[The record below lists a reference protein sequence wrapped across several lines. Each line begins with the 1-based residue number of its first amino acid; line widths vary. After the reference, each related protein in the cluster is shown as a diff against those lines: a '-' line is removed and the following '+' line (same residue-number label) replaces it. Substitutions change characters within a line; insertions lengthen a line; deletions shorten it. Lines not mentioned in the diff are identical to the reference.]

1 MRLDRYV
8 SQGTSTSR
16 SEVLRWIRSGRVQV
30 DGVTVRD
37 AGAQVTRGKHT
48 VTADTPGEM
57 GQLVRA
63 PGHIHLLLHKPKGYV
78 SSTEEGASPIVLELV
93 PPQWQHRD
101 LAPVG
106 RLDKDTTGL
115 LILTTD
121 GGFNHALTSPRRHV
135 EKAYLAEL
143 DQPLPADAVERFAE
157 GMDLGDAAPC
167 KPADL
172 EILAPTQVR
181 VVLREGRYHQVK
193 RMVAK
198 LGSTVV
204 ALHRERIGGLML
216 DDLLP
221 IGQMRLLTA
230 RDFQAL
236 GVAPAPE
243 RDL

>member
-1 MRLDRYV
+1 MRL
-8 SQGTSTSR
+8 
-16 SEVLRWIRSGRVQV
+16 IRAGRVLV
-30 DGVTVRD
+30 DGVVVRD
-37 AGAQVTRGKHT
+37 AGAQVVVGKHT
-48 VTADTPGEM
+48 ITADTPGEM

-93 PPQWQHRD
+93 PPEWQHRD

-135 EKAYLAEL
+135 EKAYLAQL
-143 DQPLPADAVERFAE
+143 DQPMPADAVERFAE
-157 GMDLGDAAPC
+157 GMDLGDLAPC

-172 EILAPTQVR
+172 EVLGLHQVR

-204 ALHRERIGGLML
+204 ELHRERIGGLML
-216 DDLLP
+216 DASLP
-221 IGQMRLLTA
+221 IGEMRVLTSS
-230 RDFQAL
+230 DFQAL

-243 RDL
+243 RDR